1 VIATRSQLIATIGH
15 EWQNQELLDHA
26 LTHRSYAVEHNTQDN
41 ERLEFLG
48 DAVLELVIT
57 ENIVESFSEATEGQ
71 LSRIRSKLVRT
82 ETLAQ
87 AANDWLLGDSI
98 MMGKGEAASG
108 GAKRSRALAGTFEA
122 VLGALF
128 LDGGFHVV
136 REIVRGVFL
145 EQITSIEDPAHFGM
159 DPKSALQ
166 EMSMQVMQS
175 LPEYSEVSAEGPAHE
190 REFVW
195 EVRVGDLAVCIGKGS
210 SKQRAQRAAAAQA
223 LDIITKKSTQDA

>member
-1 VIATRSQLIATIGH
+1 LIATRSQLIATIGY
-15 EWQNQELLDHA
+15 EWQEQGLLDHA

-57 ENIVESFSEATEGQ
+57 EKITDAFPEATEGQ
-71 LSRIRSKLVRT
+71 LSRIRAKLVRT

-87 AANDWLLGDSI
+87 AANGWLLGDSL

-108 GAKRSRALAGTFEA
+108 GAKRSRAMAGTFEA

-128 LDGGFHVV
+128 VDGGFHVV
-136 REIVRGVFL
+136 RDIIRGVFR
-145 EQITSIEDPAHFGM
+145 EQIASIEDPTLFGM

-166 EMSMQVMQS
+166 EESMQRIKA
-175 LPEYSEVSAEGPAHE
+175 LPEYLELSADGPPHE

-195 EVRVGDLAVCIGKGS
+195 EVRVGELAVCVGRGS
-210 SKQRAQRAAAAQA
+210 SKQRAQRAAAVHA
-223 LDIITKKSTQDA
+223 LKIITKKSN